1 MTHHSSRRNSG
12 YTAMTFCAL
21 LLLVAVPQSAA
32 QQVEESSGFT
42 VEIIPYLWTFGI
54 GGEMKS
60 GFRTVPIDYR
70 IGDVASFVD
79 RGLSAQLEVREQR
92 FAILANGMYA
102 EFSED
107 LDTLRADVDHFVGEA
122 YLGYNIIDK
131 LDLLVGGR
139 YYNLKAV
146 LTQTG
151 DVISDEEHDWVDLV
165 VGARYR
171 WDISSKWLARA
182 RADIG
187 ASGSGSEFA
196 WGLNLALHYKLL
208 EQLTIGLGYRVL
220 SVDYRTGQ
228 GFDLFEYNVSYAG
241 PGIGAMFIID

>member
-1 MTHHSSRRNSG
+1 MTRSTIRRSTHSVAIACSV
-12 YTAMTFCAL
+12 L
-21 LLLVAVPQSAA
+21 LFLIAAPPSAA
-32 QQVEESSGFT
+32 QQVEESRGVT
-42 VEIIPYLWTFGI
+42 LEIIPYLWTFGTS
-54 GGEMKS
+54 GEIRS
-60 GFRTVPIDYR
+60 GFRTVPIDYS

-79 RGLSAQLEVREQR
+79 RGFSAQVEVREQR
-92 FAILANGMYA
+92 FAILLNAMFV

-107 LDTLRADVDHFVGEA
+107 FDTLRTDVEHFVGEV
-122 YLGYNIIDK
+122 YLGYRVIDD

-151 DVISDEEHDWVDLV
+151 AVVSDQKHDWLDLV

-171 WDISSKWLARA
+171 WDISSKGLLRA
-182 RADIG
+182 QGDIG
-187 ASGSGSEFA
+187 GSGSGSDFA

-220 SVDYRTGQ
+220 GVDYRTGQ

-241 PGIGAMFIID
+241 PGLGAMFIIN